1 MFIDRKEIL
10 SLINFCPATIET
22 NRLLAK
28 FGILSGEFNF
38 LLVRKLCFCNI
49 VVGILVFT
57 LSLQVFERIEML
69 IKQISR

>member
-10 SLINFCPATIET
+10 SLINFCPTTSET

-38 LLVRKLCFCNI
+38 FHNALDNDSENFHHI
-49 VVGILVFT
+49 F
-57 LSLQVFERIEML
+57 SLA
-69 IKQISR
+69 S